1 MIETRRLRITALTL
15 LTLLPIACGDNG
27 DERGD
32 EGINSLGDEIGTDD
46 NLDAPETADDQATS
60 ETGGAK
66 LDFGVQGDVPQVND
80 CSGGGGGGMAEVD
93 FSYIW
98 VANSPESTISK
109 INTMTMLE
117 EGRYLTRPDA
127 IGNPSRTSVSLSGAV
142 AVANRAGGI
151 TKVIAE
157 PEKCDEMANGVPG
170 LQTSAGAAN
179 VLPWGQDD
187 CLAWYTAMPYDLQ
200 RPLAWAPAEVVLNAD
215 GECEYV
221 NEKLWTT
228 GATTNVGG
236 SVVAMRLNGDTGVVE
251 ANVPVPEITAIGGLG
266 PYGGA
271 VDPGANFWFTHREG
285 AAPWPLVRVD
295 ALTLTYTIYAVPPE
309 VQPYGIT
316 VDSKGRVWIAGT
328 IGGTARFDPAT
339 QQWATLPGVTGLGLQ
354 EDGLGRMWIAA
365 YPWDIQRGVYG
376 IDSETVTQ
384 IDFID
389 MTPYAPQSR
398 GISIDSE
405 GYVWMVDQT
414 SSAYRIDPET
424 KQWQVYSGLNAPY
437 TYSDMTGW
445 GLKNVTPPSQG

>member
-1 MIETRRLRITALTL
+1 MHLTPSFRVT
-15 LTLLPIACGDNG
+15 LTVLVALLPLACGD
-27 DERGD
+27 
-32 EGINSLGDEIGTDD
+32 EGRPTGEGVDSLDSLGDEIGTGDD
-46 NLDAPETADDQATS
+46 TPETGDDQST
-60 ETGGAK
+60 EGPEK
-66 LDFGVQGDVPQVND
+66 FDFGAQEDVPLVD
-80 CSGGGGGGMAEVD
+80 GCGGDGGGGMGEVD

-109 INTMTMLE
+109 INTMTMVE

-127 IGNPSRTSVSLSGAV
+127 VGNPSRTSVSLSGAV

-157 PEKCDEMANGVPG
+157 SEKCNEMANGVPG
-170 LQTSAGAAN
+170 LQTSAGAGN

-187 CLAWYTAMPYDLQ
+187 CLAWYSPMPYDLQ
-200 RPLAWAPAEVVLNAD
+200 RPLAWAPAEVVQTPD

-228 GATTNVGG
+228 GAYSNQGG
-236 SVVAMRLNGDTGVVE
+236 TVVAIRINGDTGAVE
-251 ANVPVPEITAIGGLG
+251 ANVPVPEITSIGGLG

-271 VDPGANFWFTHREG
+271 VDQGANFWFTHREG
-285 AAPWPLVRVD
+285 AAPFPLVRVD
-295 ALTLTYTIYAVPPE
+295 AVTLAYTIYPVPVE
-309 VQPYGIT
+309 VHPYGIT

-328 IGGTARFDPAT
+328 AGGTTRFDPAT
-339 QQWATLPGVTGLGLQ
+339 QTWATLPGLTGLGLQ
-354 EDGLGRMWIAA
+354 EDGLGRMWVAV
-365 YPWDIQRGVYG
+365 YPWDVQRGVYG
-376 IDSETVTQ
+376 IDSETATQ

-398 GISIDSE
+398 GISIDAE
-405 GYVWMVDQT
+405 GNVWMVDQT